1 MKKLKIFRQ
10 ESLVIA
16 NRVIISKDSFIQI
29 RNITRIWHGR
39 PEVDIPILNL
49 VIALLIGVALEYA
62 IFSNWMVS
70 YHSYTLSYCILCLYI
85 M

>member
-49 VIALLIGVALEYA
+49 VIALLIGVA
-62 IFSNWMVS
+62 V
-70 YHSYTLSYCILCLYI
+70 HIL
-85 M
+85 